1 MTPVAIRHYVRSVE
15 KGAGVITIIKQSW
28 IVSPRHNLDNDQNL
42 LSSCP
47 IYRRYN
53 RLISLSHRRYGG
65 LGCRECSGRAGQ
77 IYTSCTER

>member
-1 MTPVAIRHYVRSVE
+1 MLMTPVAIRHYVRSIG
-15 KGAGVITIIKQSW
+15 KGAGAITIIKQSW
-28 IVSPRHNLDNDQNL
+28 IVPPRHNLL
-42 LSSCP
+42 LSSCL

-53 RLISLSHRRYGG
+53 RLISLPHRRNGG